1 MHSST
6 VYVLGMSDWTTVGP
20 VEGRP
25 QLDAVLIG
33 DLEIAVA
40 RLDDGSWVAFDNS
53 CTHEDCP
60 LAEGDLEGDQ
70 IICHCHSS
78 AFDVRTG
85 EVLEGPAEDDLT
97 VYPVRIENGELQV
110 EVP

>member
-1 MHSST
+1 VSGWAS
-6 VYVLGMSDWTTVGP
+6 VGP
-20 VEGRP
+20 VDGRP
-25 QLDAVLIG
+25 ELEAVLIE
-33 DLEIAVA
+33 DREIAVA
-40 RLDDGSWVAFDNS
+40 HLDDGSWVAFDNS

-60 LAEGDLEGDQ
+60 LAEGDLEGEQ

-85 EVLEGPAEDDLT
+85 EVLEGPADEPIE
-97 VYPVRIENGELQV
+97 VYPVRIEDGELQV

>member
-1 MHSST
+1 M
-6 VYVLGMSDWTTVGP
+6 YVAQMSEWATVGP
-20 VEGRP
+20 VQGRP
-25 QLDAVLIG
+25 ELDAVWIG

-40 RLDDGSWVAFDNS
+40 RLADGSWAAFDNS

-60 LAEGDLEGDQ
+60 LSEGDLEGDQ

-85 EVLEGPAEDDLT
+85 EVLEGPAEDPLT
-97 VYPVRIENGELQV
+97 VYPVRVAGGELQV
-110 EVP
+110 QVR